1 MQLRKEQ
8 GMETT
13 RLLATA
19 MAEQCRGAIEASGE
33 EQHLELPDALRASH
47 LRWMCL
53 QIESHVEHWHLTR
66 IHRWIGF
73 IQAGM
78 LANGMLSDTAASG
91 RGGGGGGAGGG
102 GPGGRGAGRGGG
114 RGPI

>member
-1 MQLRKEQ
+1 
-8 GMETT
+8 METT

-19 MAEQCRGAIEASGE
+19 MAERCRAAIEAAGE

-53 QIESHVEHWHLTR
+53 QIESHVEHWHLVR

-78 LANGMLSDTAASG
+78 LANGMLSLSEAKTMFDEAKVAYGKDSDDLVDHLNLG
-91 RGGGGGGAGGG
+91 KVFSLEIGGEG
-102 GPGGRGAGRGGG
+102 
-114 RGPI
+114 